1 MGYWRTLGR
10 DYLESK
16 GVTNVSDEVLEFI
29 KPMTVTQSAE
39 YFIAEFGLSGS
50 PEIVA
55 AAMNSIMENHYR
67 FDIPLKQGVKD
78 YLRSLSERNVKMC
91 VASATAEHLMEA
103 CLLRNGVHS
112 YFDFVLSCES
122 VGVGKD
128 NPDVYF
134 EAAKRLGAAPSEIA
148 VYEDVEYAATTA
160 RNAGFYVV
168 GVYDEAS
175 KNSWERLKNIAHETV
190 TNFK

>member
-55 AAMNSIMENHYR
+55 AEMNSIMENHYR
-67 FDIPLKQGVKD
+67 FDIPLKQGVKE
-78 YLRSLSERNVKMC
+78 YLRSLSERNVKIC

-103 CLLRNGVHS
+103 CLSRNGVDS
-112 YFDFVLSCES
+112 CFEFILSCES

-128 NPDVYF
+128 NPAVYI
-134 EAAKRLGAAPSEIA
+134 EAARLLGAEPSDIA
-148 VYEDVEYAATTA
+148 VFEDVAYAATTA

-168 GVYDEAS
+168 GVFDEAS
-175 KNSWERLKNIAHETV
+175 ENSWNRLMEIANESIKE
-190 TNFK
+190 FS